1 MSLKNSSVVIK
12 IPRSLKKKLK
22 NKRIY
27 KIYKKFEKSLNIN
40 QDFVVA
46 VSGGP
51 DSLALAYLGK
61 IYSIKRKLKSKFFI
75 VDHRLRPGSTYE
87 ARTVKKVLKKNLIN
101 AEILTWSGRKPSTNI
116 QALARKKRYNL
127 LFSKSKKLNIK
138 NILLGHHQ
146 DDLLENFFIRMLR
159 GSGLKGLISLDKK
172 KKIEGVNLLRPL
184 IDQKKEDLVFLSKI
198 VFNFYIKDPTNK
210 DPKYQRI
217 KIRKLI
223 NELQDNGLDKKKFLK
238 TINNLKSSN
247 KIVDFYVSE
256 NLKKNSF
263 LSNKKDRLIL
273 NKEFFLQ
280 PYEVVFRALS
290 DSIRIIGKRYYS
302 VRGKK
307 VDRIIKDILDNRLY
321 RVTLGGCL
329 IEKISESII
338 LSKEH

>member
-1 MSLKNSSVVIK
+1 MT
-12 IPRSLKKKLK
+12 
-22 NKRIY
+22 
-27 KIYKKFEKSLNIN
+27 LN
-40 QDFVVA
+40 QRE
-46 VSGGP
+46 P
-51 DSLALAYLGK
+51 LHLG
-61 IYSIKRKLKSKFFI
+61 
-75 VDHRLRPGSTYE
+75 
-87 ARTVKKVLKKNLIN
+87 RT
-101 AEILTWSGRKPSTNI
+101 
-116 QALARKKRYNL
+116 
-127 LFSKSKKLNIK
+127 
-138 NILLGHHQ
+138 
-146 DDLLENFFIRMLR
+146 
-159 GSGLKGLISLDKK
+159 
-172 KKIEGVNLLRPL
+172 
-184 IDQKKEDLVFLSKI
+184 
-198 VFNFYIKDPTNK
+198 
-210 DPKYQRI
+210 
-217 KIRKLI
+217 KLI

-247 KIVDFYVSE
+247 KILDFYVSE

>member
-1 MSLKNSSVVIK
+1 M
-12 IPRSLKKKLK
+12 
-22 NKRIY
+22 
-27 KIYKKFEKSLNIN
+27 
-40 QDFVVA
+40 
-46 VSGGP
+46 
-51 DSLALAYLGK
+51 
-61 IYSIKRKLKSKFFI
+61 
-75 VDHRLRPGSTYE
+75 
-87 ARTVKKVLKKNLIN
+87 
-101 AEILTWSGRKPSTNI
+101 
-116 QALARKKRYNL
+116 ARKKRYNL

-223 NELQDNGLDKKKFLK
+223 KELQDNGLDKKKFLK